1 MGPYIAA
8 RVVKLL
14 IEADVTVKKARVGV
28 LGLTFKEDCNDIRN
42 SKVPDIVRELR
53 QFGIEAMV
61 HDPLAHALEATH
73 EYGIK
78 LVAIDEMVTLD
89 ALVFAVP
96 HKWYLDDAHLGAAR
110 LVSMVRS
117 GGVLVDVKSALDPA
131 AASRTVRY
139 SSL

>member
-1 MGPYIAA
+1 
-8 RVVKLL
+8 
-14 IEADVTVKKARVGV
+14 
-28 LGLTFKEDCNDIRN
+28 
-42 SKVPDIVRELR
+42 
-53 QFGIEAMV
+53 
-61 HDPLAHALEATH
+61 
-73 EYGIK
+73 
-78 LVAIDEMVTLD
+78 VTLD